1 MYFFIDGYNLLFTC
15 GEEGRS
21 LQNQRDHL
29 IQWIRSEF
37 GNMRLKGALVFD
49 GSHRRD
55 EESGLSYQNPLELV
69 YTPKGQSADEYIIE
83 QLERLKNCKSI
94 TVVTNDQG
102 LRKIAGALK
111 ANVQSN
117 RSFLTWLAKRS
128 KRKKGK
134 LPVIRETSQQI
145 ERLIKIFEERLKH
158 DLEE

>member
-1 MYFFIDGYNLLFTC
+1 
-15 GEEGRS
+15 
-21 LQNQRDHL
+21 
-29 IQWIRSEF
+29 
-37 GNMRLKGALVFD
+37 MRLKGALVFD